1 MGTLNLEYTLKST
14 GIIVWQVDIFR
25 NLKKNDGDA
34 FSEISSSFSKKN
46 CPYTCCN
53 YSFNQIAAPDDC
65 GKLTGNIFDKKI
77 IRWLFF

>member
-1 MGTLNLEYTLKST
+1 MGTLNLEYTLKNT
-14 GIIVWQVDIFR
+14 GIIVGQVDIFR

-65 GKLTGNIFDKKI
+65 G
-77 IRWLFF
+77 